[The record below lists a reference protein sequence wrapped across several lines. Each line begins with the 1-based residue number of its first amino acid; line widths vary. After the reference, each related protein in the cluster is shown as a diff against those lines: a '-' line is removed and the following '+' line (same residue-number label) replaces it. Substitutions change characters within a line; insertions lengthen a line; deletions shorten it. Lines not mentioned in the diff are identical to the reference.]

1 MTATITRNETD
12 WQQLKQ
18 LLSERAAERRPVT
31 LASGKQSD
39 YYIDGK
45 QVTLDQDGAYLVGK
59 LLFEAIRQLQA
70 QAVGGLETGA
80 IPIVSTILQVARAE
94 GVPLVGFWSRK
105 QPKEH
110 GKMLQ
115 IEGPLKKGMSVVIVD
130 DVITTGASALSAAQK
145 VEEVGCQ
152 VLKVL
157 ALVDR
162 EEGAQAMFVEAGIAF
177 EALFTARDLFDE

>member
-1 MTATITRNETD
+1 
-12 WQQLKQ
+12 
-18 LLSERAAERRPVT
+18 
-31 LASGKQSD
+31 
-39 YYIDGK
+39 
-45 QVTLDQDGAYLVGK
+45 
-59 LLFEAIRQLQA
+59 
-70 QAVGGLETGA
+70 
-80 IPIVSTILQVARAE
+80 
-94 GVPLVGFWSRK
+94 
-105 QPKEH
+105 
-110 GKMLQ
+110 MLQ